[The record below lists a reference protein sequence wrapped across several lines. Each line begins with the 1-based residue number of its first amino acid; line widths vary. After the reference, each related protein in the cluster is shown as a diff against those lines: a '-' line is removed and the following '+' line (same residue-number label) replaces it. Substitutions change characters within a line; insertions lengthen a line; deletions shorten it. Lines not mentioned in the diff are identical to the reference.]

1 MPNFIPR
8 RDDAEMRIE
17 SPLPVS
23 AAFVTAALLV
33 IFVGIA
39 TVANWSA
46 VAVVGVVA
54 LIVARV
60 VALTLG
66 WPPRAMSRA
75 KGHIRPESRMP
86 GRR

>member
-1 MPNFIPR
+1 MPNVNPR
-8 RDDAEMRIE
+8 RDDAEMRIG

-39 TVANWSA
+39 TAANWSA

-54 LIVARV
+54 LTLARV

-66 WPPRAMSRA
+66 WPPRALPRA
-75 KGHIRPESRMP
+75 PGHIRPASRMR